1 MITIKIKFI
10 CEIAPTSPQ
19 FVHLFNVV
27 FRRCLK
33 LYGMKQIDRNY
44 YDMKSRISIEQYRL
58 ELISGFSTSIA
69 NYENNLLLNAELT
82 HKLLHKK
89 TVYDLMIDIFNEGKR
104 SRVNDAAIRER
115 CINEIVGR
123 IIMVK

>member
-1 MITIKIKFI
+1 MISVKIKRI
-10 CEIAPTSPQ
+10 GEIAPTSPQ

-44 YDMKSRISIEQYRL
+44 YDMNKKISIEQYRL

-69 NYENNLLLNAELT
+69 NYENQLLLNAELT
-82 HKLLHKK
+82 HKLLHKR
-89 TVYDLMIDIFNEGKR
+89 TVYDIMLDIYNDRRNNED
-104 SRVNDAAIRER
+104 NMRER